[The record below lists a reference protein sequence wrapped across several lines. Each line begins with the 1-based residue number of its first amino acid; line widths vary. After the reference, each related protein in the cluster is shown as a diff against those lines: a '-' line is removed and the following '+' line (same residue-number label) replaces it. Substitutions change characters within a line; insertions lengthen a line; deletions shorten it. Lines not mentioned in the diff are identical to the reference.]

1 LSGRIHHQND
11 AGNLGKEACVDRTEP
26 ESSNARTSE
35 PTEASNVL
43 QETLVNTIVQ
53 KSDLN
58 VLQRRGNVD
67 DLLENLHR
75 MLKHQTTKP
84 QEPPAKPVVPLM
96 PMPTDVSGAS
106 VKSIRKRRTKA
117 QKGSEGGQD
126 SPKIRKSISKAEE
139 FSDLAEAL
147 GADLSSTRQRMD
159 SAKRALHK
167 GELGK
172 ARYNVQKA
180 TAGLR
185 DVISSEYEL
194 RHSVVSERLG
204 RTARAGGDVSE
215 TRRALTSSKR
225 KMLDGELNEA
235 VVGLFEAEKG
245 LKDAQ
250 TELVLRILY
259 DSKNKFMIAN
269 KAGLDI
275 SSAVAVVNESRR
287 KLRDG
292 EIEEAVTLAR
302 KSVESIDFI
311 MGTHEKARSLLLMC
325 NRAVAAAESIG
336 ADTVLPRKRLEDVRK
351 QFQARQ
357 YDFCVAASREIIADM
372 KKAAQERANWSI
384 ELAVRAAKLAADA
397 GIPVADSEDYVAMA
411 KDALRKDEF
420 ARCIEFSNLS
430 MFRSNTMLA
439 TELGKKVRNMDQ
451 FAKGLSGEISS
462 LDEVKKAI
470 ATSRDRSLET
480 VRRYAE
486 MTEEIVGQAYDSA
499 VSYTRVTQDVV
510 KQACQDFLGPDAVIP
525 APSVGEMVS
534 ASDEPRISPA
544 ATGVKNESQR
554 LRMVDLYLTGKITDS
569 ELDKLLL
576 MLDSGT
582 DRADMV

>member
-1 LSGRIHHQND
+1 M
-11 AGNLGKEACVDRTEP
+11 
-26 ESSNARTSE
+26 
-35 PTEASNVL
+35 
-43 QETLVNTIVQ
+43 
-53 KSDLN
+53 
-58 VLQRRGNVD
+58 
-67 DLLENLHR
+67 ENLHR
-75 MLKHQTTKP
+75 MLKNQTSTL
-84 QEPPAKPVVPLM
+84 QEPPARPVLALTPL
-96 PMPTDVSGAS
+96 PTDTSGVPA
-106 VKSIRKRRTKA
+106 KTEKRRRTRV
-117 QKGSEGGQD
+117 QKGSEKAPHA
-126 SPKIRKSISKAEE
+126 PKIRKAIAKAEE
-139 FSDLAEAL
+139 LSDLAEAL
-147 GADLSSTRQRMD
+147 GADLAATRQRMD

-167 GELGK
+167 RELGK

-180 TAGLR
+180 TTGLK

-194 RHSVVSERLG
+194 RHHAISERMG

-215 TRRALTSSKR
+215 AKRALTSSKR
-225 KMLDGELNEA
+225 KMQDGELNEA
-235 VVGLFEAEKG
+235 AVGLFEAEKG

-336 ADTVLPRKRLEDVRK
+336 ADTELPRKRLEDVRK

-357 YDFCVAASREIIADM
+357 YNLCVAASREIIADM
-372 KKAAQERANWSI
+372 KKAAQERAAGSI
-384 ELAVRAAKLAADA
+384 ELAERAAKLAADV
-397 GIPVADSEDYVAMA
+397 GIPISDSEDYVSMA
-411 KDALRKDEF
+411 RDALRKDEF
-420 ARCIEFSNLS
+420 ARCIEFSSLS

-439 TELGKKVRNMDQ
+439 TELGKKVRSMDQ
-451 FAKGLSGEISS
+451 FAKGLSGEISN

-510 KQACQDFLGPDAVIP
+510 KQACQEFLGPDAVIP
-525 APSVGEMVS
+525 AQAIGEMVS

-544 ATGVKNESQR
+544 ATGVKNENQR
-554 LRMVDLYLTGKITDS
+554 LRMVDLYLAGKITDS

-582 DRADMV
+582 SRADMV